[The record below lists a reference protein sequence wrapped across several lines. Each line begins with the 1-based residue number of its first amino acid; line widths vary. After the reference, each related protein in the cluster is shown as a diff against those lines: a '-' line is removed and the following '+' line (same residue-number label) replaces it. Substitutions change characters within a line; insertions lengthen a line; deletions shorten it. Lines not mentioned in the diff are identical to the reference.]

1 MGGWKTWAAAGGLCL
16 LGLALIGMG
25 LLATEL
31 KEVLFGLGL
40 QAILLFGFGL
50 VGLGHKVEKNAAAN
64 LVRVIVGGPDSK
76 EPQASAVAKI
86 ANREPAP
93 IWTNSG

>member
-31 KEVLFGLGL
+31 RAVLFALGL
-40 QAILLFGFGL
+40 QAILFGFGL
-50 VGLGHKVEKNAAAN
+50 VGIGHKVEKNAAAN
-64 LVRVIVGGPDSK
+64 HDLPPKAIVIAENYGS
-76 EPQASAVAKI
+76 S
-86 ANREPAP
+86 
-93 IWTNSG
+93 SGSTDAR